1 MYHPSQQAPE
11 LTQLACLPLAKFS
24 HTTTSIGHNGPLNW
38 THIIGNGDI
47 VGRIESHT
55 VSGSTPAR
63 VLLKVFRDYEL
74 LEEVDLTY
82 HSQEAA
88 KSALS
93 GQSGQ
98 AKPVFA
104 VIVKLPCLAVKYPK
118 DNICIRRFQIKFSSD
133 RDYYSTLVILS
144 NIKCPFSES
153 HVGSLPPARRPSQWR
168 SGSVASAPAP
178 PQMFPSVPDAPG
190 IPTLNNMFLPSQ
202 SSPTIDL
209 NPSARSSTTGPFQR
223 PASSSTTHTLTD
235 LVPTNNG
242 QALVPSS
249 TVPSSRP
256 STAFHDAQTLD
267 EVLPPRRALPFAKP
281 AAKKPRTA
289 EKQTNNASRPS
300 ESGPEKTQTSIRD
313 HYDSTPFKAI
323 NDTNNASRIKRSLTS
338 FPQQSTNS
346 EPANH
351 PPSQQN
357 TQASTNIPMPIP
369 IQPVPPPR
377 TLYQQGPSYDNTA
390 SRPHSHTNISRN
402 TLPANIP
409 SQSEQQQQCNAL
421 PMNVS
426 PLPPQPQPQFQQQL
440 QQQQSRQP
448 DPIAD
453 LTSYISDSKA
463 ERIARL
469 ETWICSQI
477 QNDDFISLAEDVEG
491 LWQRFAF
498 GKW

>member
-1 MYHPSQQAPE
+1 M
-11 LTQLACLPLAKFS
+11 
-24 HTTTSIGHNGPLNW
+24 
-38 THIIGNGDI
+38 
-47 VGRIESHT
+47 
-55 VSGSTPAR
+55 
-63 VLLKVFRDYEL
+63 
-74 LEEVDLTY
+74 
-82 HSQEAA
+82 
-88 KSALS
+88 
-93 GQSGQ
+93 
-98 AKPVFA
+98 
-104 VIVKLPCLAVKYPK
+104 
-118 DNICIRRFQIKFSSD
+118 IRNK
-133 RDYYSTLVILS
+133 
-144 NIKCPFSES
+144 
-153 HVGSLPPARRPSQWR
+153 
-168 SGSVASAPAP
+168 
-178 PQMFPSVPDAPG
+178 
-190 IPTLNNMFLPSQ
+190 
-202 SSPTIDL
+202 
-209 NPSARSSTTGPFQR
+209 
-223 PASSSTTHTLTD
+223 
-235 LVPTNNG
+235 
-242 QALVPSS
+242 
-249 TVPSSRP
+249 
-256 STAFHDAQTLD
+256 
-267 EVLPPRRALPFAKP
+267 
-281 AAKKPRTA
+281 
-289 EKQTNNASRPS
+289 
-300 ESGPEKTQTSIRD
+300 GPEKTQTSIRD